1 MGENK
6 KTRIKLE
13 GWLERIAIHA
23 GKIAEELAKPGP
35 NMGRV
40 VGWDSEIRTAKRAV
54 F

>member
-23 GKIAEELAKPGP
+23 HKIVEELAKPGP

-40 VGWDSEIRTAKRAV
+40 VGWDSEIRTAKKAV